1 MAMDP
6 DLKSRLDAL
15 IASIT
20 QREAREQE
28 KDARET
34 RERAARGENIRI
46 SGLEPAQW
54 NAVEQ
59 QVKNV
64 RDYLFQISGEK
75 TKQLNIASQEEDSF
89 KRRVEY
95 LKVHEQ
101 FAQKSVSAQRK
112 LVEELSKDLALTRT
126 RDAANTALIGRKQ
139 DELNKAREGLTLAE
153 KQLAVE
159 EGRLRAG
166 QELLQIQTNI
176 TSHTQRLIGT
186 VTGGLIASNASQR
199 SLLGALF
206 GSGGGGQFGQKLKAL
221 GRGLMQAVNP
231 VNILVGTFE
240 TLKNAIVNM
249 ALQQDSAMTSLGR
262 ATGTG
267 RSYATVIN
275 NVVEQNSRL
284 GVTFEEGSRAA
295 SVMFNTMRQFSQ
307 LTNTARESIAGFAI
321 EQERLGVSFDQTGQK
336 LNFLTQTFNMNQTQA
351 RQTISNLNAHAREIG
366 VSLQESTSNFLQFS
380 GHLASHGP
388 RMLQVFQ
395 NLQAM
400 AKRTGVAMSELVNI
414 AKQFDQFGTA
424 ASSVGRLNAMLGG
437 NYLNVIEMVSA
448 KEDERLGIMA
458 RAVHQSN
465 LNIDSMG
472 RYTQKALAAAMGFKD
487 AGTAMAYLRNEMGMA
502 TAADRELIA
511 TMERDRRE
519 AEQLMDIKRQLRT
532 ILISVSRAFMPLIQ
546 SFSDHREEIVQSITK
561 VVDFIRENGDLIRSF
576 ALYTPVVM
584 GSISILKGLAAAFT
598 VARTAAS
605 AFTGALILGGG
616 LVAAVYALREA
627 FSKRSSPNSLEM
639 TRIFGAGLNDASAA
653 ARNAA
658 NGFHSAAQGTRNLRL
673 ALMPGIDA
681 TQKVGNNLAMMANYA
696 GQAAGAATGLGKAM
710 ASINVSSLR
719 GNVDTLAKFRKEM
732 TPTSSEV
739 RRAQEQAQTTMQTAQ
754 AIRVVAETGNAQAA
768 VSALQ
773 RTVQAKVGASVQQNV
788 YNKMF
793 VEDEF
798 INKFVNR
805 AISAGIGRRDVHA
818 HLNVGARRMADV
830 VIADAAS
837 RPADRAI
844 YETHSGA

>member
-6 DLKSRLDAL
+6 ELKSRLDAL
-15 IASIT
+15 IASMAE
-20 QREAREQE
+20 RESREKAKE
-28 KDARET
+28 SRET

-46 SGLEPAQW
+46 SGLEPAQFE
-54 NAVEQ
+54 AVEQ

-75 TKQLNIASQEEDSF
+75 TKQLNLVSQEEDSF

-101 FAQKSVSAQRK
+101 YAQKSVSAQRK
-112 LVEELSKDLALTRT
+112 LVEELSRDLALTRT
-126 RDAANTALIGRKQ
+126 RDSANAALISKKE
-139 DELNKAREGLTLAE
+139 DELRKAQENLSTSER
-153 KQLAVE
+153 QLNVE
-159 EGRLRAG
+159 QRRLQAG

-186 VTGGLIASNASQR
+186 ITGGLIASNASQR

-221 GRGLMQAVNP
+221 GRGLLQTINP
-231 VNILVGTFE
+231 VNVLVGTFE

-249 ALQQDSAMTSLGR
+249 AFQQDAAMTSLGK

-267 RSYATVIN
+267 RNYATVIN

-284 GVTFEEGSRAA
+284 GVTFEEGGRAA
-295 SVMFNTMRQFSQ
+295 AMMFNSMRQFSQ
-307 LTNTARESIAGFAI
+307 LTDSARQSITTFAI
-321 EQERLGVSFDQTGQK
+321 EQDRLGISLEQTGQK
-336 LNFLTQTFNMNQTQA
+336 LNFLTQTFKMNNTEAQQV
-351 RQTISNLNAHAREIG
+351 ISNLNAFARQIG
-366 VSLQESTSNFLQFS
+366 VSLQEASSNFVQFS

-388 RMLQVFQ
+388 RMIQVFQ

-400 AKRTGVAMSELVNI
+400 AKRTGVAMSELVNV

-424 ASSVGRLNAMLGG
+424 ASSVGRLNALLGG

-472 RYTQKALAAAMGFKD
+472 RYTQKALAASMGFKD

-546 SFSDHREEIVQSITK
+546 SFSDHREEIVQTITK
-561 VVDFIRENGDLIRSF
+561 VVDFVRENGDLIRSF

-584 GSISILKGLAAAFT
+584 GSISILKGLASAFT
-598 VARTAAS
+598 IARTAAS
-605 AFTGALILGGG
+605 AFTGALVLGGG
-616 LVAAVYALREA
+616 LVAAVYSLREA
-627 FSKRSSPNSLEM
+627 FTKRSSPNTLEM
-639 TRIFGAGLNDASAA
+639 PRLLAANLNAASASAMAAGNSFNSAGAG
-653 ARNAA
+653 ARN
-658 NGFHSAAQGTRNLRL
+658 LKL
-673 ALMPGIDA
+673 ALIPGIDA
-681 TQKVGNNLAMMANYA
+681 TQRVGGNLRLLASYADEASRTTAN
-696 GQAAGAATGLGKAM
+696 LGKSMSA
-710 ASINVSSLR
+710 INVSSLR
-719 GNVDTLAKFRKEM
+719 GNVSALAKFRKEM

-773 RTVQAKVGASVQQNV
+773 RTVQAKVGASVEQNV

-793 VEDEF
+793 VEDAF
-798 INKFVNR
+798 IDKLSNR
-805 AISAGIGRRDVHA
+805 LISSGLGRRDVHA